1 MSTKVYTEEDIY
13 EGMVLE
19 CVESRYDNWTF
30 GKQYIVENGEIK
42 DDDGDSR
49 GTLDIIVYLNDH
61 KNLIYDLTFKVV
73 EPEEEHQVLQ
83 LFNYTFGLK
92 TGDVET
98 INCYLG
104 NQQMMLKHEFNKK
117 HITIPAYDMQQAIE
131 YLTNK
136 LEYDIYDIVSME
148 VK

>member
-1 MSTKVYTEEDIY
+1 MYTEDDIY

-19 CVESRYDNWTF
+19 CVEDNTSFWKI
-30 GKQYIVENGEIK
+30 GKQYIV
-42 DDDGDSR
+42 D
-49 GTLDIIVYLNDH
+49 
-61 KNLIYDLTFKVV
+61 KNLCIYDEDNEKRDTTQIVDRLNKPNENVVNFKVV

-83 LFNYTFGLK
+83 LFNYHFGLK

-104 NQQMMLKHEFNKK
+104 NQQLMLKHEFNKK
-117 HITIPAYDMQQAIE
+117 HITIPAYNTQQAID
-131 YLTNK
+131 YLTSE
-136 LEYDIYDIVSME
+136 LEYDINDIVSME

>member
-1 MSTKVYTEEDIY
+1 MYTEDDIY

-19 CVESRYDNWTF
+19 CVEDNTSFWKI
-30 GKQYIVENGEIK
+30 GKQYIV
-42 DDDGDSR
+42 D
-49 GTLDIIVYLNDH
+49 
-61 KNLIYDLTFKVV
+61 KNLCIYDEDNDKRNITQIVDRLNNPNENVVNFKVV

-83 LFNYTFGLK
+83 LFNYHFGLK

-104 NQQMMLKHEFNKK
+104 NQQLMLKHEFNKK
-117 HITIPAYDMQQAIE
+117 HITIPAYNTQQAIT
-131 YLTNK
+131 YLTNE
-136 LEYDIYDIVSME
+136 LDYDINDIVSLE